1 MATIKNTSLFTAL
14 TGAITQITS
23 NDIGYKAL
31 SVIKANFTE
40 NSTAKNYVD
49 SFAYG
54 EYSLA
59 NIAQVTNTISELAK
73 HVYNNFIPN
82 DRIIPNKKADKTT
95 DIIFYKKVGTAYDT
109 MKDTISGKSADY
121 KNYIV
126 TGQNLYNNI
135 KYHKPFI
142 NNTQDYSESNYF
154 IVPTGIPSTDAGNTL
169 QAKRVGSAYVWNANK
184 DADWY
189 RVHILPDAPTTG
201 KTAANDFFIDATNKT
216 LDIKIDNTL
225 TGNVTDRENTTII
238 LNKDFG
244 FETFTFSSAGLIKKV
259 DKSGGYAISG
269 DGLSG
274 KSVNVLTDGL
284 EKRKITFTDAGLVQS
299 VAKAGNENILAGSV
313 TNNSNSVT
321 VLNKDFGF
329 EKFTFTDAGLVE
341 NVNNTNEKYAISG
354 SGLSENKT
362 VTVLSKD
369 FDFEE
374 FTFTDAGLVKTVNKG
389 ENYTLTGNVTD
400 NENKVTVLNK
410 DFGFEEFTFTK
421 NGLVEKVNNTGE
433 KYSVEGLS
441 GDRTVS
447 VLTNNLEKRD
457 FAFTENGLLKSV
469 GTGEALN
476 TLTGLT
482 DTSNAI
488 TVLDSSFKKRNFSF
502 TENGLLKSV
511 EDTGAVN
518 TVTGMPTD
526 KKITLLNSNFGKE
539 TFTLTDAGLITEIES
554 SDGDTVSGLSG
565 GTVTLLNDSLE
576 KKKFTFSDAG
586 ILTKVEDNGG
596 KLNTLSGNGLS
607 NNSVTLLGGD
617 FVQRAF
623 TLTENGLVSTVATG
637 SSFQVQKD
645 TTAVSDN
652 FSLDVLLM
660 PDSSGD
666 TVKKT
671 TLTFNKNGLLTKYTT
686 PANTSY
692 KLMYEG
698 NAQSFTGLKTFSNG
712 IGLPGSQGDLI
723 VG

>member
-23 NDIGYKAL
+23 NDNGYKAL

-40 NSTAKNYVD
+40 NGTTKNYVD

-82 DRIIPNKKADKTT
+82 DRIIPNKKADGKT
-95 DIIFYKKVGTAYDT
+95 DIIFYKKVGTAYDN
-109 MKDTISGKSADY
+109 MKDTISDKSADY
-121 KNYIV
+121 KNYII

-154 IVPTGIPSTDAGNTL
+154 IAPTGIPNTTAGNTL
-169 QAKRVGSAYVWNANK
+169 QAQRVGSAYVWNANK

-201 KTAANDFFIDATNKT
+201 KTAYNDYLINSTTKT

-225 TGNVTDRENTTII
+225 TGTGLTDNSVTL
-238 LNKDFG
+238 LNDTLGK
-244 FETFTFSSAGLIKKV
+244 ETFTFSSAGLVKKV
-259 DKSGGYAISG
+259 DKSTGYAISG
-269 DGLSG
+269 DGLSD
-274 KSVNVLTDGL
+274 KSVNVLTDSL
-284 EKRKITFTDAGLVQS
+284 EKRKITFTDAGLVQK
-299 VAKAGNENILAGSV
+299 VEKAGNENIL
-313 TNNSNSVT
+313 
-321 VLNKDFGF
+321 
-329 EKFTFTDAGLVE
+329 
-341 NVNNTNEKYAISG
+341 SG
-354 SGLSENKT
+354 SGLNNKT

-400 NENKVTVLNK
+400 RDKTVTVLNK
-410 DFGFEEFTFTK
+410 DFSFETFTFTK
-421 NGLVEKVNNTGE
+421 NGLVQEVNNTGE
-433 KYSVEGLS
+433 KYAVEGLS
-441 GDRTVS
+441 DDKTVS

-469 GTGEALN
+469 GEGTALN

-482 DTSNAI
+482 NNVVTI
-488 TVLDSSFKKRNFSF
+488 LDSSFTKRDF
-502 TENGLLKSV
+502 TFTSAGLLNKV
-511 EDTGAVN
+511 EDKGAVN
-518 TVTGMPTD
+518 TVTGMPAD
-526 KKITLLNSNFGKE
+526 KKITLLNDSFGRE

-554 SDGDTVSGLSG
+554 TAGDTISGLDSG
-565 GTVTLLNDSLE
+565 EITLLNGSLE
-576 KKKFTFSDAG
+576 KKKLTFSDAG

-596 KLNTLSGNGLS
+596 KLNTLSGTGLS
-607 NNSVTLLGGD
+607 SDKKITLLSGD
-617 FVQRAF
+617 FALEEFAF
-623 TLTENGLVSTVATG
+623 TENGLVNTVTKG
-637 SSFQVQKD
+637 NSFTVLKD
-645 TTAVSDN
+645 TAAVSSD
-652 FSLDVLLM
+652 FTLDVLLM

-666 TVKKT
+666 TVKET
-671 TLTFNKNGLLTKYTT
+671 TLTFNKYGLLTKYST

-698 NAQSFTGLKTFSNG
+698 NSQSFTGLKSFSNG